1 MIVSKRLMAAARST
15 ASEIGTSMFRLP
27 PRRAAAAAKWGAVN
41 AGRVVAYPFSLA
53 YRLVANA
60 TASVVPLGLIVLI
73 AWGALELYD
82 RAVEWIDSETF
93 NLFTAIGLVGWTLN
107 TVLAGVLPATR
118 TFFATLRKVFFT
130 KLQPWAPGLV
140 LHEEL
145 RASRNRLRNT
155 AREGFRELLKPTGA
169 FLGILVLAVLLW
181 AAVKAVTPTDPTNR
195 TVWVAAPDAC
205 CAKDC
210 EPGDTRCPGD
220 DECFT
225 PIECALATRGLAADM
240 EFILTYPSVLR
251 EPPTGLSAN
260 LEWDDGL
267 GLREHHRNVLQLVKE
282 ASSMCSGPDHRVS
295 LIVQGFASDQPPQGV
310 AKDQYD
316 EVNLDFAHERA
327 VVAVSY
333 LCGLDPTAV
342 TSNSPCTG
350 PAPDAND
357 ATRFNVHLTEW
368 ETPAEMKRNRP
379 HHDDSGDRMQFLH
392 RSVRVTVD
400 DPGRCPLDE
409 SPDSS

>member
-1 MIVSKRLMAAARST
+1 MAETQSEPGGNSKTAA
-15 ASEIGTSMFRLP
+15 LH
-27 PRRAAAAAKWGAVN
+27 RAAAAVKRGAVN
-41 AGRVVAYPFSLA
+41 AGRVLAYPFSLA
-53 YRLVANA
+53 YRLAANA
-60 TASVVPLGLIVLI
+60 TASVVPLSFMALV

-93 NLFTAIGLVGWTLN
+93 TLFAAIGLVGWTLN
-107 TVLAGVLPATR
+107 TVLAGVWPATK
-118 TFFATLRKVFFT
+118 TFFATLRNVFFT
-130 KLQPWAPGLV
+130 ELPPWIPGLV

-145 RASRNRLRNT
+145 RLSRNRLRNT
-155 AREGFRELLKPTGA
+155 AQEGFRELLKPTGA

-181 AAVKAVTPTDPTNR
+181 AAVKAVAPTDPKNR
-195 TVWVAAPDAC
+195 TVWVTAPDAC

-210 EPGDTRCPGD
+210 EPGDARCPGD

-240 EFILTYPSVLR
+240 EFILTYPSVDR
-251 EPPTGLSAN
+251 EPTTDPPADS
-260 LEWDDGL
+260 EWDDGL
-267 GLREHHRNVLQLVKE
+267 DLREHHRNVLQLIKE
-282 ASSMCSGPDHRVS
+282 ASSMCSGPDHPVS

-310 AKDQYD
+310 AEDQYD

-350 PAPDAND
+350 PAPNAND

-400 DPGRCPLDE
+400 DPGRCPLEE
-409 SPDSS
+409 SPDPS